1 MKNHT
6 VLATAFSA
14 FVLAWPALAAEPK
27 KDWPCVQV
35 KVPDISPGMMWSGPA
50 LEGENADWR
59 KSALAQEAAKKA
71 VIRRYTDEEVAAFV
85 SEFAAALKPDEKER
99 ELTRLF
105 AAAFDS
111 ISSERREVIHGIE
124 RFTRRQRE
132 LAETVNEIRKEYDT
146 LKAIKEPTAEQ
157 LAAQEEALQRFNWQT
172 RIFDDREKSTKYAC
186 EVPTLL
192 EQRLFLISREIGKHL
207 GS

>member
-1 MKNHT
+1 MKRVGISVFVAMNFAAG
-6 VLATAFSA
+6 VAF
-14 FVLAWPALAAEPK
+14 AAEPA

-35 KVPDISPGMMWSGPA
+35 KVPDISPAMMWSGPA
-50 LEGENADWR
+50 LEGENGDWR
-59 KSALAQEAAKKA
+59 KSGAAQDTAKKA
-71 VIRRYTDEEVAAFV
+71 VIRRYTEEEVAAFV
-85 SEFAAALKPDEKER
+85 AEFALALKPDDKER

-111 ISSERREVIHGIE
+111 IASERREVIDGIE

-132 LAETVNEIRKEYDT
+132 LAETVNRTRKEYDA
-146 LKAIKEPTAEQ
+146 LKAIGNPTTEQ
-157 LAAQEEALQRFNWQT
+157 RAAREEALQRLNWET

-186 EVPTLL
+186 EIPTLL